1 MSLSLEDK
9 IRQLEDTANKLKADN
24 NNLEALRKFE
34 EILDL
39 KYRKFGDGSHE
50 VRGTKCEIAIL
61 CNILSMDS
69 LQNNDFDLT
78 KKLLKKAEKLA
89 EKDYRVLACTYNNY
103 GCLFRKT
110 KKLRSALTFLLKA
123 LEIEYKQLNE
133 SDYAV
138 DDQLVTSNPCDIH
151 LNI

>member
-1 MSLSLEDK
+1 MSLALEDK

-61 CNILSMDS
+61 
-69 LQNNDFDLT
+69 
-78 KKLLKKAEKLA
+78 
-89 EKDYRVLACTYNNY
+89 
-103 GCLFRKT
+103 
-110 KKLRSALTFLLKA
+110 
-123 LEIEYKQLNE
+123 
-133 SDYAV
+133 
-138 DDQLVTSNPCDIH
+138 
-151 LNI
+151 